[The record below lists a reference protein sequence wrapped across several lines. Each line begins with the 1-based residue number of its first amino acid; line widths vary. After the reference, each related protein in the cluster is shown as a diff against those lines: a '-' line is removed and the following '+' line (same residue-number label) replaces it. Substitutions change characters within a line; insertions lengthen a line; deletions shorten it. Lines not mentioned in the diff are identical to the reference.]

1 MTLEM
6 LLLSLIAGGILVA
19 QLLCLR
25 HHSALV
31 GIIKAH
37 EPHFTDITT
46 NFSDVGDGINESLME
61 MIRIG
66 SDVAD
71 QIDNL
76 SVGGGV
82 VSSPAL
88 SPQMDIQGTIMSLI
102 ADKVLGGF
110 DGTKPSRTISS
121 EEENGTTPES
131 ISE

>member
-1 MTLEM
+1 MW
-6 LLLSLIAGGILVA
+6 
-19 QLLCLR
+19 
-25 HHSALV
+25 
-31 GIIKAH
+31 
-37 EPHFTDITT
+37 
-46 NFSDVGDGINESLME
+46 